1 MNLLWIFVVCLEEV
15 EAGCE
20 VRRLGRELLCGFG
33 LDFAEVR

>member
-1 MNLLWIFVVCLEEV
+1 MNLLWIFMVWLEDV

-20 VRRLGRELLCGFG
+20 VGWVGRELLCGFG